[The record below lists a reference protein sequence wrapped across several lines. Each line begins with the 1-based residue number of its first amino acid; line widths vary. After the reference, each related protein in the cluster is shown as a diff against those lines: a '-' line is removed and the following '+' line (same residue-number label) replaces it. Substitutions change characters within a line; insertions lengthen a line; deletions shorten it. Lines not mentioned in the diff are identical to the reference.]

1 MAALGNDVYLNSE
14 LLDLLPRVGWVAKVT
29 VRSSL
34 EVLGLLQVE
43 LLDNNTGPQ
52 VPVLLNDGNEF
63 LVALLASAISV
74 NVDRERLGNSNRVRK
89 LDEDATSESSGNEG
103 LGDPT
108 SSVGSGPINLREV
121 LAAEGTTTVS
131 TPATIGVNNDLAASK
146 ASITLGATNDEA
158 AGWLDVVDGVVV
170 KEMGGITF
178 LTIFAKSSER
188 RSSVEMLSACWVEM
202 TTVSTRRGMVAPPS
216 FLYSI
221 VT

>member
-52 VPVLLNDGNEF
+52 VPVLLNYGNEF

-103 LGDPT
+103 LGNPT
-108 SSVGSGPINLREV
+108 SSISSGPINLGEV

-131 TPATIGVNNDLAASK
+131 TPATVGVNNDLAASK

-158 AGWLDVVDGVVV
+158 AGWLDVVDGIVI
-170 KEMGGITF
+170 KEMGRDD
-178 LTIFAKSSER
+178 LLDDLLLDL
-188 RSSVEMLSACWVEM
+188 LSQLL
-202 TTVSTRRGMVAPPS
+202 S
-216 FLYSI
+216 
-221 VT
+221 